1 MTNKQVKVP
10 EEKGPRLL
18 GKWDYIVCAL
28 LTVLTGL
35 GGHTLLEGL
44 GGIEYGVGRFIGI
57 LVIWALLKMAFLWVK
72 RKAA

>member
-1 MTNKQVKVP
+1 
-10 EEKGPRLL
+10 
-18 GKWDYIVCAL
+18 L